1 MCKDLLTR
9 NVIMSKKKELTEA
22 QIAKAQKDAEKAK
35 AKAEKEAAKLQAE
48 REFSQKKKDMLKA
61 YSQLRKK
68 KRSDL
73 SMDDF
78 TSGTSYTKDML
89 KHHWGSISKIDAEA
103 REKYPKCFMDIYIED
118 VMTEEALEH
127 LRETVRTHDKFVVT
141 TAVTGCLLDVKM
153 YNSVKQYCKL
163 NKAALLVLVASDP
176 ASNLDR
182 GSLGRIDKRLVGE
195 AIIFEDTHLNSNL
208 FLSTIKLS
216 AKHID
221 PITGL
226 GRIGQ
231 REGSFIYASPKQRM
245 KASPVSN
252 IKMPHFLMTTG
263 AITEPDYTSS
273 NYMSNR
279 TAYIADHDHVMGGL
293 IVEIGDSDEYH
304 FRQFQCDD
312 KGRFIDLGKEYNGKT
327 VKEVQ
332 PEAFVLG
339 DWHSGSTCPMSK
351 GIWKDI
357 CKTLKPKS
365 VIMHDMFDG
374 RSINHH
380 ESQNIDSLAK
390 RAEAGHLNL
399 EDELKF
405 LARDLEELSTWAD
418 KIVVV
423 KSNHDEFLK
432 RFLQKGNFADD
443 PYNYKTF
450 LKLALEYVETSC
462 DPLKYGVEKLGEL
475 DAKVA
480 KNVVWLQRDE
490 DYKVSG
496 IQLGAHGDKGAN
508 GSRGGL
514 KSMEFAYGNSV
525 SGHSHSP
532 EILRGAWQVGTSS
545 KLKLSYNVGPSSWLN
560 TSCLV
565 YPNGQRQLINAIDG
579 KYKV

>member
-1 MCKDLLTR
+1 MT
-9 NVIMSKKKELTEA
+9 KKS
-22 QIAKAQKDAEKAK
+22 KAQEAK
-35 AKAEKEAAKLQAE
+35 IKAEKEA
-48 REFSQKKKDMLKA
+48 SKKKKQMLRDYA
-61 YSQLRKK
+61 TLRK
-68 KRSDL
+68 RLARDL

-78 TSGTSYTKDML
+78 TDNTEYTKDML
-89 KHHWGSISKIDAEA
+89 KHHYGSLAKIDADA
-103 REKYPKCFMDIYIED
+103 RKKYPKCFLDVYIDDIL
-118 VMTEEALEH
+118 TEEQLEK
-127 LRETVRTHDKFVVT
+127 LRDAVKNNNKFVVT
-141 TAVTGCLLDVKM
+141 TAVTGCVLDAKA
-153 YNSVKQYCKL
+153 YKSIKQYCKL
-163 NKAALLVLVASDP
+163 NKAELLVLVASDP

-182 GSLGRIDKRLVGE
+182 GTLGRIDKRLTNE
-195 AIIFEDTHLNSNL
+195 AIVLEDTHLTSNI

-245 KASPVSN
+245 KSSPVSN

-263 AITEPDYTSS
+263 AITIADYTSA

-279 TAYIADHDHVMGGL
+279 TAYIAEHDHVVGGL

-312 KGRFIDLGKEYNGKT
+312 KGRFIDLGKQYDGRT
-327 VKEVQ
+327 VKKVQ

-339 DWHSGSTCPMSK
+339 DWHSGSTCPMAK
-351 GIWKDI
+351 AVWHDI
-357 CKTLKPKS
+357 CKKLKPKNL
-365 VIMHDMFDG
+365 VLHDLFDG

-380 ESQNIDSLAK
+380 EAHNIDSLAK
-390 RAEAGHLNL
+390 RAELGHLDL
-399 EDELKF
+399 LDELR
-405 LARDLEELSTWAD
+405 LVARDLEELDKWAD
-418 KIVVV
+418 NLVVV

-432 RFLQKGNFADD
+432 RFLQKGDFAGD

-462 DPLKYGVEKLGEL
+462 DPLKFGVEQLGEM
-475 DAKVA
+475 DANVA
-480 KNVVWLQRDE
+480 KNVKWLERDE
-490 DYKVSG
+490 DFIVSG

-508 GSRGGL
+508 GARGGL

-525 SGHSHSP
+525 TGHSHSP

-560 TSCLV
+560 SSCLV
-565 YPNGQRQLINAIDG
+565 YPNGQRQLINAING

>member
-1 MCKDLLTR
+1 MAKT
-9 NVIMSKKKELTEA
+9 KKKVT
-22 QIAKAQKDAEKAK
+22 
-35 AKAEKEAAKLQAE
+35 
-48 REFSQKKKDMLKA
+48 KKKVVKKATKREMLKA
-61 YSQLRKK
+61 TKLQEQREKSK
-68 KRSDL
+68 KRKQMLKDYANL
-73 SMDDF
+73 RRKLARDISMDDF
-78 TSGTSYTKDML
+78 TSKTSYTKDML

-103 REKYPKCFMDIYIED
+103 RNKYPKCFLDVYIDDIL
-118 VMTEEALEH
+118 TEEQLEK
-127 LRETVRTHDKFVVT
+127 LRSTVENNNKFVVT
-141 TAVTGCLLDVKM
+141 TAVTGCVLDTKA
-153 YNSVKQYCKL
+153 YNSIKQYCKL
-163 NKAALLVLVASDP
+163 NGAELLVLVASDP

-182 GSLGRIDKRLVGE
+182 GTLGRIDKRLVDE
-195 AIIFEDTHLNSNL
+195 AIVLEDTYLNENI

-231 REGSFIYASPKQRM
+231 REGSFIYASPKQRL
-245 KASPVSN
+245 KSSPISN

-263 AITEPDYTSS
+263 AITKPDYTSS
-273 NYMSNR
+273 HYMSNR
-279 TAYIADHDHVMGGL
+279 TAYIADHDHIMGGL
-293 IVEIGDSDEYH
+293 IVEIGGADEYH

-312 KGRFIDLGKEYNGKT
+312 KGRFIDLGVQYDGKKT
-327 VKEVQ
+327 KKIA

-339 DWHSGSTCPMSK
+339 DWHSGSTCPMAK
-351 GIWKDI
+351 GVWKDI
-357 CKTLKPKS
+357 SKKLKPKS
-365 VIMHDMFDG
+365 VVMHDLFDG

-380 ESQNIDSLAK
+380 EAHNIDSLAK
-390 RAEAGHLNL
+390 RAEQGYLNL
-399 EDELKF
+399 KDELN
-405 LARDLEELSTWAD
+405 LVARDIEELSTWA
-418 KIVVV
+418 KEVVIV

-450 LKLALEYVETSC
+450 LRLALEYVETSC
-462 DPLKYGVEKLGEL
+462 DPLKYGVEELGEL
-475 DAKVA
+475 SDKV
-480 KNVVWLQRDE
+480 KNKVKWLERDE
-490 DYKVSG
+490 DYLVSG

-514 KSMEFAYGNSV
+514 KSMEVAYGQSV

-579 KYKV
+579 KYTI

>member
-1 MCKDLLTR
+1 MLTR
-9 NVIMSKKKELTEA
+9 NVKMTKKKEPTEA
-22 QIAKAQKDAEKAK
+22 QLAAEAKRAAKEAAKAA
-35 AKAEKEAAKLQAE
+35 KEAAKLKAE
-48 REFSQKKKDMLKA
+48 KEFSQKKKDMLKA
-61 YSQLRKK
+61 YAQLRKK
-68 KRSDL
+68 KRTDL
-73 SMDDF
+73 SMEDF

-89 KHHWGSISKIDAEA
+89 RHHWGSITKIDAEA
-103 REKYPKCFMDIYIED
+103 RDKYPKCFMDVYIED
-118 VMTEEALEH
+118 VMTEDALEH
-127 LRETVRTHDKFVVT
+127 LRETVRTNDKFVIT
-141 TAVTGCLLDVKM
+141 TAVTGCLLDVKA
-153 YNSVKQYCKL
+153 YNSIKQYCKL

-182 GSLGRIDKRLVGE
+182 GSLGRIDKRLLGE

-216 AKHID
+216 AKQVD
-221 PITGL
+221 PITGI

-245 KASPVSN
+245 KSSPVSN

-263 AITEPDYTSS
+263 AITEPDYLNVS
-273 NYMSNR
+273 YMSNR
-279 TAYIADHDHVMGGL
+279 TAVIATHDHVMGGL

-304 FRQFQCDD
+304 FRQFQCDN
-312 KGRFIDLGKEYNGKT
+312 KGNFIDLGKEYNGKT
-327 VKEVQ
+327 VKDIR

-339 DWHSGSTCPMSK
+339 DWHAGSTCPMSK
-351 GIWKDI
+351 KVWKEI
-357 CKTLKPKS
+357 SKSLNPKY
-365 VIMHDMFDG
+365 VVMHDMFDG

-390 RAEAGHLNL
+390 RAASGHLNL
-399 EDELKF
+399 DEELKHV
-405 LARDLEELSTWAD
+405 ARDLEELSTWAE
-418 KIVVV
+418 KTVVV

-432 RFLQKGNFADD
+432 RFLQKGDFAGD

-475 DAKVA
+475 DAKIA
-480 KNVVWLQRDE
+480 KNVIWLQRDE
-490 DYKVSG
+490 DFKVDG

-514 KSMEFAYGNSV
+514 KQMEFAYGNSV

-560 TSCLV
+560 TSCIV

-579 KYKV
+579 KYKI

>member
-1 MCKDLLTR
+1 MSDKDK
-9 NVIMSKKKELTEA
+9 VKEIEKKAAEEAKAAKEAEK
-22 QIAKAQKDAEKAK
+22 IAKQKE
-35 AKAEKEAAKLQAE
+35 E
-48 REFSQKKKDMLKA
+48 SQKKKNMLRDYA
-61 YSQLRKK
+61 NLRKK
-68 KRSDL
+68 ERRDL

-78 TSGTSYTKDML
+78 TSNTDYTKDML
-89 KHHWGSISKIDAEA
+89 SHHWGSLSKIDAEA
-103 REKYPKCFMDIYIED
+103 RNKFPKCFLDVYIDDI
-118 VMTEEALEH
+118 MTDQQLDK
-127 LRETVRTHDKFVVT
+127 LRDAVKNNSRFIVT
-141 TAVTGCLLDVKM
+141 TAVTGCELDTKM
-153 YNSVKQYCKL
+153 YKSIKQYCKL
-163 NKAALLVLVASDP
+163 NKAELLVLVASDP

-182 GSLGRIDKRLVGE
+182 GTLGRIDKRLTNE
-195 AIIFEDTHLNSNL
+195 AIVLEDTYLNSNI

-245 KASPVSN
+245 KSSPVSN
-252 IKMPHFLMTTG
+252 TKPPHFLMTTG
-263 AITEPDYTSS
+263 AITVPDYTSS

-279 TAYIADHDHVMGGL
+279 TAYIANHDHVMGGL

-312 KGRFIDLGKEYNGKT
+312 KGRFIDLGTQYDGKDTKEI
-327 VKEVQ
+327 Q
-332 PEAFVLG
+332 PAAFVLG
-339 DWHSGSTCPMSK
+339 DWHSGSTCPMAK
-351 GIWKDI
+351 TIWKNI
-357 CKTLKPKS
+357 SNKLKPKML
-365 VIMHDMFDG
+365 IMHDLFDG

-380 ESQNIDSLAK
+380 EEKNIDSKAK
-390 RAEAGHLNL
+390 RAAQGHLNL
-399 EDELKF
+399 SDELK
-405 LARDLEELSTWAD
+405 LVARDLEELTTWTD
-418 KIVVV
+418 KVVVV

-432 RFLQKGNFADD
+432 RFLEKGDFRND
-443 PYNYKTF
+443 PYNYETF
-450 LKLALEYVETSC
+450 LDLALNYVKTND
-462 DPLKYGVEKLGEL
+462 DPLKYGIETIGEL
-475 DAKVA
+475 DS
-480 KNVVWLQRDE
+480 NVHSKIQWLVRDE
-490 DYKVSG
+490 DLRVAG

-545 KLKLSYNVGPSSWLN
+545 VLKLGYNIGPSSWLN

-579 KYKV
+579 KYRA